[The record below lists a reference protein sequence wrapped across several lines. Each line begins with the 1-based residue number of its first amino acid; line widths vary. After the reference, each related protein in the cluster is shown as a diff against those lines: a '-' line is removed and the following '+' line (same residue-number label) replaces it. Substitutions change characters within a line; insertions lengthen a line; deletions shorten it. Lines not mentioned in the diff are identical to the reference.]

1 MDCKKSSDDR
11 HPGTSD
17 DWRNQY
23 WPLPAPPQY
32 TDKKGKSGAKTDD
45 YVPIGGIMVAVY
57 KNSSYKN
64 INTVK
69 YQDSTHNGIT
79 MSKDFDVGKEYR
91 IDIDTQHYEVQDFD
105 TSGRQTTLILK
116 RIDLY
121 G

>member
-1 MDCKKSSDDR
+1 MSIFTDM
-11 HPGTSD
+11 
-17 DWRNQY
+17 
-23 WPLPAPPQY
+23 LPA
-32 TDKKGKSGAKTDD
+32 TLLVNKTKKGKSGAKTDD

-57 KNSSYKN
+57 

>member
-1 MDCKKSSDDR
+1 
-11 HPGTSD
+11 
-17 DWRNQY
+17 
-23 WPLPAPPQY
+23 
-32 TDKKGKSGAKTDD
+32 
-45 YVPIGGIMVAVY
+45 
-57 KNSSYKN
+57 
-64 INTVK
+64 
-69 YQDSTHNGIT
+69 

>member
-1 MDCKKSSDDR
+1 MSIFTDM
-11 HPGTSD
+11 
-17 DWRNQY
+17 
-23 WPLPAPPQY
+23 LPA
-32 TDKKGKSGAKTDD
+32 TLLVNKTKKGKSGAKTDD

-69 YQDSTHNGIT
+69 YHDSTHNGIT